1 MTHDARRVFRVDLT
15 ALPPGAKVEGTLH
28 TRGWLSLEPA
38 VSVRVVESP
47 DDGRKAYT
55 NQAEH
60 ADKPTPGERE
70 RRIEVYEANE
80 LLEKAVA
87 AITKTRYRIKVSS
100 LLWDLDEY
108 LGPYEGLWLASVEL
122 EPGEEF
128 VKPKWLLDEVTGE
141 AAFDEL
147 AMAGVGRPPA

>member
-1 MTHDARRVFRVDLT
+1 MTDTGRRVFRVDLT
-15 ALPPGAKVEGTLH
+15 ALPAGARVEGTLL
-28 TRGWLSLEPA
+28 TRGWLALDPA
-38 VSVRVVESP
+38 VHVRLVESP

-60 ADKPTPGERE
+60 ADKPTPAERE
-70 RRIEVYEANE
+70 RRIEVYEANAM
-80 LLEKAVA
+80 LEKAVA

-100 LLWDLDEY
+100 LLWDVDEY

-141 AAFDEL
+141 AAFDEHG
-147 AMAGVGRPPA
+147 MAGVGRPPA